1 MKAICKCAA
10 AVVAVMG
17 YTVLLM
23 RYCNVR
29 ISRTARRVKSPTAW
43 ETSPN
48 NGKGEMKSVRT
59 V

>member
-29 ISRTARRVKSPTAW
+29 ISRTARRVRRQVLKNEGAW
-43 ETSPN
+43 
-48 NGKGEMKSVRT
+48 RI
-59 V
+59 